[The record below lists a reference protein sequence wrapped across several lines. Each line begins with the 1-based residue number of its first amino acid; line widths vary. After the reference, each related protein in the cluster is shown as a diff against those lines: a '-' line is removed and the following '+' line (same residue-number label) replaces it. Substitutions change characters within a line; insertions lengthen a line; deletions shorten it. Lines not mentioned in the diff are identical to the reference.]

1 MLVPSTT
8 KGKHGEQLEHNP
20 SELPFFQLFLRSLV
34 NTVRGDADT
43 GKYAFS
49 VYLGIDVG
57 TPLLH
62 PVSGSPIHPLDMLT
76 LLPLLSCV

>member
-62 PVSGSPIHPLDMLT
+62 PVS
-76 LLPLLSCV
+76 